1 MGISVTVPDA
11 DDTVSVKI
19 TGLPSYETVIDNLD
33 HITFHGNS
41 IMLTAAEVN
50 SGLTLHSSYGG
61 TGHPVATLK
70 VTAANTTSGESA
82 TAAAQTIT
90 VTDPPGAPSGLK
102 VPSQSVTGQITNL
115 AFGAAFDQPNIANT
129 MPQHRP
135 SDRSA
140 TAPGICERGH
150 A

>member
-1 MGISVTVPDA
+1 
-11 DDTVSVKI
+11 
-19 TGLPSYETVIDNLD
+19 
-33 HITFHGNS
+33 
-41 IMLTAAEVN
+41 
-50 SGLTLHSSYGG
+50 
-61 TGHPVATLK
+61 VATLK